1 MNIDNGDKHKMKK
14 INPRIVTLAI
24 MILSFVA
31 VGGFVAKTAIAPQG
45 GGSGWEPDP
54 EPDGG

>member
-1 MNIDNGDKHKMKK
+1 MKK

-31 VGGFVAKTAIAPQG
+31 VGGLAAKTAIAPSGVGQG
-45 GGSGWEPDP
+45 DQGSG
-54 EPDGG
+54 GCG